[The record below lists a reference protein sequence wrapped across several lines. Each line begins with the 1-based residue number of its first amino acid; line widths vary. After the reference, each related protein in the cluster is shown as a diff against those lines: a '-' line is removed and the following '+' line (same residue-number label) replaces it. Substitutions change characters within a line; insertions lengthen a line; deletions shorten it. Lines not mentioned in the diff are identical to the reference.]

1 MVQHRTRSLISAMT
15 SISVLSL
22 GVIAVLTW
30 SLDRPATTTSAPT
43 ANRVEIKPG
52 MTARQIGRSLEEA
65 GLIRSAT
72 FFELSARYRDLAHE
86 LEAGTYQLH
95 SAQSTSD
102 ILETLLQ
109 APIRL
114 QRITIPEGLTR
125 HQIAAVL
132 QRAGVADSV
141 RFVSLTADD
150 ELITRLG
157 LGEPHL
163 EGYLFPETYFIKEGA
178 TEEVIIERMVT
189 EFFEVFAD
197 SLYAR
202 LDTVGFS
209 LHEAVTL
216 ASIVEREA
224 VVQKERPIIASIFHR
239 RLKLKRR
246 LESCA
251 TVEFALG
258 IHKKRLT
265 NADLRVESPYN
276 TYRHGGLPPGPI
288 GSPGRAS
295 IVAALYPSDTEYL
308 YFVARGDGTHS
319 FSRTNRDHEIAKRSI
334 RRQQRRARLN

>member
-1 MVQHRTRSLISAMT
+1 MAAIG
-15 SISVLSL
+15 VLCF
-22 GVIAVLTW
+22 GIIAVLSW
-30 SLDRPATTTSAPT
+30 LLDRPAATTPT
-43 ANRVEIKPG
+43 PAANRVEIKPG

-86 LEAGTYQLH
+86 LEAGTYELR

-109 APIRL
+109 APIQL
-114 QRITIPEGLTR
+114 QRITVPEGLTR
-125 HQIAAVL
+125 HQIGAVL
-132 QRAGVADSV
+132 QRAGVADSA
-141 RFVSLTADD
+141 RFVSLTGSD

-157 LGEPHL
+157 LSEPHL

-178 TEEVIIERMVT
+178 TEEEIIEGMVT

-197 SLYAR
+197 SLYGR
-202 LDTVGFS
+202 LDSLGFS
-209 LHEAVTL
+209 LHQAVTL
-216 ASIVEREA
+216 ASMVEREA
-224 VVQKERPIIASIFHR
+224 VVHR

-258 IHKKRLT
+258 VHKKRLT

-276 TYRHGGLPPGPI
+276 TYRHKGLPPGPI

-295 IVAALYPSDTEYL
+295 ILAALYPNDTEYL

-319 FSRTNRDHEIAKRSI
+319 FSRTNRDHEIAKRTI

>member
-1 MVQHRTRSLISAMT
+1 
-15 SISVLSL
+15 
-22 GVIAVLTW
+22 
-30 SLDRPATTTSAPT
+30 
-43 ANRVEIKPG
+43 

-72 FFELSARYRDLAHE
+72 FFEMSARYRDLAHE
-86 LEAGTYQLH
+86 LEAGTYELH
-95 SAQSTSD
+95 GAQSTSD

-109 APIRL
+109 APL
-114 QRITIPEGLTR
+114 QLERVTVPEGLTR
-125 HQIAAVL
+125 PQIAAVL
-132 QRAGVADSV
+132 QRAGVADLA
-141 RFVSLTADD
+141 RFVSLTEND

-157 LGEPHL
+157 LSEPHL
-163 EGYLFPETYFIKEGA
+163 EGYLFPETYFIKQGA
-178 TEEVIIERMVT
+178 TEEEIIERMVT

-197 SLYAR
+197 SLYGR
-202 LDTVGFS
+202 LDSLGFS

-216 ASIVEREA
+216 ASMVEREA

-258 IHKKRLT
+258 VHKKRLT
-265 NADLRVESPYN
+265 NADLRVVSPYN

-295 IVAALYPSDTEYL
+295 IMAALYPSDTEYL

-319 FSRTNRDHEIAKRSI
+319 FSRTNRDHEIAKRTI